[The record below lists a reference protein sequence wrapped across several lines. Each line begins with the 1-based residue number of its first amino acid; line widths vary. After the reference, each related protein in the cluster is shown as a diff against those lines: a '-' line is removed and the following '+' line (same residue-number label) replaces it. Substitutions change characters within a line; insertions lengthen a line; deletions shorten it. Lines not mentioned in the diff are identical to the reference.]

1 MLPFNRP
8 FEVAPL
14 KMAGVT
20 KIRSAVE
27 GLKRKSVTASIRH
40 RRQAFGGGGCRGV
53 WGGSQGAEAGKK
65 EDNNLGRQRGEQ
77 SPLKPPR
84 FSPDGLPAIKSRRTP
99 Q

>member
-40 RRQAFGGGGCRGV
+40 RRQALGGGRGV
-53 WGGSQGAEAGKK
+53 WGGGRGGVARELKQGREKTTIWAGGAENKA
-65 EDNNLGRQRGEQ
+65 L
-77 SPLKPPR
+77 
-84 FSPDGLPAIKSRRTP
+84 
-99 Q
+99 

>member
-40 RRQAFGGGGCRGV
+40 RRQALGGEG
-53 WGGSQGAEAGKK
+53 GGSQGAEAGKK

>member
-40 RRQAFGGGGCRGV
+40 RRQALGGGRGV
-53 WGGSQGAEAGKK
+53 WGGWGG
-65 EDNNLGRQRGEQ
+65 
-77 SPLKPPR
+77 
-84 FSPDGLPAIKSRRTP
+84 
-99 Q
+99 